1 MNKQTKDSEQYT
13 SAQTMGYI
21 EHEVALRVH
30 DEKFQIIEKNL
41 DDVKSSM
48 RHLDGKFD
56 SQFKW
61 IIGMFASSIIIPV
74 VLHFVKIV

>member
-1 MNKQTKDSEQYT
+1 MKNQAKENEQYT
-13 SAQTMGYI
+13 QAQHMGYI
-21 EHEVALRVH
+21 EHEVTLRVH
-30 DEKFQIIEKNL
+30 DEKFQIIEKIL

-61 IIGMFASSIIIPV
+61 IIGMFVSSIIIPV
-74 VLHFVKIV
+74 VLHFVKAV